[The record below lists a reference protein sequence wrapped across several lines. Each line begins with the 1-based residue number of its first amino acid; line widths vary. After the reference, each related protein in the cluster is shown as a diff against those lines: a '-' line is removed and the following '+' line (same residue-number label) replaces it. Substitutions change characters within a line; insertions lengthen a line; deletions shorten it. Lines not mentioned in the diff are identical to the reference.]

1 MMWPGAPFFPVLP
14 CLPCPCHFPVPMF
27 TTSLCFHNMRKGNMG
42 KTHFPCKIYR
52 MHLVCEETGFLLS
65 ILEEPFIHTTFLL
78 VLFLMGWLLET
89 DITRE
94 ELKGKNLRRNETDFS
109 LENMIYRPSVGMKTF
124 LEILNS
130 CCFKL
135 SMHFKIIWIE
145 DFFLYLNRVH

>member
-1 MMWPGAPFFPVLP
+1 
-14 CLPCPCHFPVPMF
+14 
-27 TTSLCFHNMRKGNMG
+27 MG

-52 MHLVCEETGFLLS
+52 MHLVCEETSFLLS
-65 ILEEPFIHTTFLL
+65 ILEEAFIHTTFLL

-109 LENMIYRPSVGMKTF
+109 LENMIYRLSVGMKTF

-145 DFFLYLNRVH
+145 DFFYI